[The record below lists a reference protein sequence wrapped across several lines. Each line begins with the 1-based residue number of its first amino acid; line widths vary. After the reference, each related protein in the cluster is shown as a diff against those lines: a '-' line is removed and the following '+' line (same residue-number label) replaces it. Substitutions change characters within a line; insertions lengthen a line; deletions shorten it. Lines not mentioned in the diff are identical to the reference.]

1 MFFELSGMLAMH
13 QLAPLQILSEMSLES
28 VTFQI
33 ATSVLE
39 HNPLNAQK
47 PNSHTFA
54 TVDRCFFPAR
64 LHYTVNDLHFQL
76 CHPFDWARSTK
87 CFVCFFIHLFTHAVC
102 SSAIGKNLGLL
113 PKDLSTGGRPGVG
126 VWCSHWPWLST
137 LGSENNQRPFCTLHC
152 DACCAG

>member
-64 LHYTVNDLHFQL
+64 LHY
-76 CHPFDWARSTK
+76 K
-87 CFVCFFIHLFTHAVC
+87 
-102 SSAIGKNLGLL
+102 
-113 PKDLSTGGRPGVG
+113 
-126 VWCSHWPWLST
+126 
-137 LGSENNQRPFCTLHC
+137 
-152 DACCAG
+152 

>member
-1 MFFELSGMLAMH
+1 MEGGRHQLADMFQSTCRDVFELSGMLAMH

-64 LHYTVNDLHFQL
+64 LHY
-76 CHPFDWARSTK
+76 K
-87 CFVCFFIHLFTHAVC
+87 
-102 SSAIGKNLGLL
+102 
-113 PKDLSTGGRPGVG
+113 
-126 VWCSHWPWLST
+126 
-137 LGSENNQRPFCTLHC
+137 
-152 DACCAG
+152 